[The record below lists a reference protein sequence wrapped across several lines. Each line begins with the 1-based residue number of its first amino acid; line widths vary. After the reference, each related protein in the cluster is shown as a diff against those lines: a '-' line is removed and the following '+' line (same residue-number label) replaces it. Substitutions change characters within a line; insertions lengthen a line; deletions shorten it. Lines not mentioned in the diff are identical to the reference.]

1 MEEQT
6 IELYG
11 EDADEL
17 FELYQASEETLG
29 RLIAV
34 YGPLPGKPRLIERR
48 YGILISLLQMPTMAC
63 LV

>member
-1 MEEQT
+1 M
-6 IELYG
+6 LRRSSAYG

-34 YGPLPGKPRLIERR
+34 YGPLPGKPDGSEV
-48 YGILISLLQMPTMAC
+48 S
-63 LV
+63 